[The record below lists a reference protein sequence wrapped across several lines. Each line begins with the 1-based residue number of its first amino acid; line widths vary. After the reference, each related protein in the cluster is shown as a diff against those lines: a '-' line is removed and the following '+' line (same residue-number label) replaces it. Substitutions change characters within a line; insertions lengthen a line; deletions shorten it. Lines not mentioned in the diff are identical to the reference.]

1 MSLRSFLKQ
10 METKG
15 EILHVKDTASTRFE
29 VPFIM
34 KECDNKGLIP
44 LFEESKNYRTK
55 VVATVCETRK
65 GICEAQHKPE

>member
-10 METKG
+10 METQG

-34 KECDNKGLIP
+34 KK
-44 LFEESKNYRTK
+44 
-55 VVATVCETRK
+55 
-65 GICEAQHKPE
+65 

>member
-15 EILHVKDTASTRFE
+15 EILYVKDRASTRFE

-34 KECDNKGLIP
+34 KKTDNKGQDCLSGNSAIW
-44 LFEESKNYRTK
+44 
-55 VVATVCETRK
+55 V
-65 GICEAQHKPE
+65 

>member
-15 EILHVKDTASTRFE
+15 KNLHVKARASTCSE

-34 KECDNKGLIP
+34 KECDNKGPIV
-44 LFEESKNYRTK
+44 LFEKL
-55 VVATVCETRK
+55 
-65 GICEAQHKPE
+65 